1 MKDQNGRVAITGT
14 GASFPER
21 RFTNA
26 DLASL
31 VDTSDAWIRERTGI
45 VERRIVT
52 PGRDAEHN
60 SALAAS
66 AANAALQM
74 AGKRADEL
82 DAIFYATC
90 TPDTLIPSTTCWLQQ
105 RLGASRAWGFDINAA
120 CSGFLFAVTTAQ
132 QFLTSGSI
140 DTALVVGADVLSAFT
155 NYEDRGSCIL
165 FGDGAGAVILER
177 AQEDGRG
184 ILATR
189 LMMDGSR
196 ADLFHIPAGGSNL
209 EVTPERA
216 AEKLHKMHMRG
227 PELFKVAVK
236 TLADN
241 SAQVLSDAGVDPADV
256 TWLIPHQANM
266 RIVEAAASRLGIG
279 MDRVL
284 TNVERCGNTSAATI
298 PTVLDEDV
306 RAGRIRRGDLLLFAA
321 FGAGLTGASVLMRW

>member
-1 MKDQNGRVAITGT
+1 
-14 GASFPER
+14 
-21 RFTNA
+21 
-26 DLASL
+26 
-31 VDTSDAWIRERTGI
+31 
-45 VERRIVT
+45 
-52 PGRDAEHN
+52 
-60 SALAAS
+60 
-66 AANAALQM
+66 
-74 AGKRADEL
+74 
-82 DAIFYATC
+82 
-90 TPDTLIPSTTCWLQQ
+90 
-105 RLGASRAWGFDINAA
+105 
-120 CSGFLFAVTTAQ
+120 
-132 QFLTSGSI
+132 
-140 DTALVVGADVLSAFT
+140 
-155 NYEDRGSCIL
+155 
-165 FGDGAGAVILER
+165 
-177 AQEDGRG
+177 
-184 ILATR
+184 
-189 LMMDGSR
+189 MMDGSR

-284 TNVERCGNTSAATI
+284 TNVERSGNTSAATI